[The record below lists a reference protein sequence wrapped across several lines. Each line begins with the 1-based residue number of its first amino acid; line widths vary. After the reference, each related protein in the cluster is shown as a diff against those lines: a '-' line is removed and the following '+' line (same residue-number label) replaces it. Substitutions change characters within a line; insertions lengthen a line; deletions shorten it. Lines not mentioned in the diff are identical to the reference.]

1 MVLLKAML
9 VLAGLH
15 MMSAAGRLNVDIA
28 SHLKHLG
35 THRYP
40 NEAQKGAR
48 EQAAE
53 YIAKQFEECGLRTD
67 LQSLKGFAAPK
78 PGDQL
83 NYIPYKQDK
92 SQVQG
97 TNIIGLSG
105 PVRDEAGAVVVVG
118 ANYDTDGVGSPLWD
132 NGAGV
137 AVLLET
143 ARLYQAAV
151 VTPRLATLFV
161 AFDLSTDR
169 YGGKASSDGSDGG
182 GGGGGGLPG
191 AYSLVQDYL
200 RSFVSQNTS
209 TVGGAIVLGP
219 LMNVN
224 HETGSQGF
232 DSRLTKLFPDA
243 QEEVAA
249 REYRGDFVALVSGG
263 SEAGRTLAKGVM
275 DSYRE
280 VGGRLVEFSLGNHS
294 HTLLPPSL
302 HAREAAYFWQSTFK
316 GLKSPL
322 PAILLTDT
330 ETNRAWPRDAA
341 TRTQLTEAQRE
352 FLDTTVASL
361 VRFLVQRQPVE
372 SVEEWREVGLLTALM
387 VSCGVNL
394 LLLVHLH
401 HLCSSPNTGRR
412 HGDAHSP
419 SETLSLQDMKCTA
432 SDDKSSFTV
441 LS

>member
-53 YIAKQFEECGLRTD
+53 YIAKQFEECGLRVD

-232 DSRLTKLFPDA
+232 DSRLTK
-243 QEEVAA
+243 
-249 REYRGDFVALVSGG
+249 
-263 SEAGRTLAKGVM
+263 
-275 DSYRE
+275 
-280 VGGRLVEFSLGNHS
+280 VGGRLVEFRLGNHS

-401 HLCSSPNTGRR
+401 HLCSSPNAGRR